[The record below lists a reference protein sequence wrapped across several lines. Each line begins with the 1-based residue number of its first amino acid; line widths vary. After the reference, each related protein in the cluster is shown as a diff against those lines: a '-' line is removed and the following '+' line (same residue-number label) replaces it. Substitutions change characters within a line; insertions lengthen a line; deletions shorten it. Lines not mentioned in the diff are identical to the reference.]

1 MDLSLRDIP
10 HSWWR
15 TVGMTLLLLLGVYA
29 LMPGLTRVPQE
40 EPLPLQLRPL
50 PDASGHLAQM
60 SRDGR
65 ALRLDVAANASAS
78 SAELRFV
85 LPPPDRDSAHWVV
98 WIPRVPLQSVRLEVE
113 GAWDSGDRNFL
124 RPEPQEGPLPVA
136 YLFRLPSTWEGEI
149 RLRMTATGLR
159 NATLRPQVMSEQLA
173 GHQLQKATIVTS
185 LAYASLFTLGLM
197 TMALFFASR
206 DRSFLSFFAFCLA
219 GGLLVAVYNGH
230 MALLDP
236 LGLFAILGGSGL
248 HAASLLFEVAALR
261 IVLRYTEL
269 GQSRPELARAIEQ
282 GCVLLL
288 LLAGV
293 LIAWRE
299 RLDPLTAWLVPAL
312 WLVGTGVGLYVLADA
327 WRRRVLLAGAVF
339 VSTLGIGLSALAWE
353 LGARGLL
360 PTTLTV
366 LYGYQAAIMISAAMV
381 SVGLISR
388 ISRYRE
394 QRDREQR
401 ARADSERRMY
411 REAVRSELLTAL
423 QMGLRG
429 VAEEE
434 IQPQAMRLL
443 LEHLRRIVP
452 ADRMLAVVRGFHG
465 RDTYAA
471 HPAAALDALV
481 ESVVP
486 RLPQLRQKLAIHID
500 VQQPVTRSQDS
511 VPVAIEAAVSLP
523 VRAPAWGALVLERA
537 GATVF
542 HPDELAIARELARI
556 AVLQI
561 DEAFTALHLRHTA
574 EVDSLTG
581 ALNRRSID
589 QALTRTFQEAHR
601 AEAPLSVLFVDIDHF
616 KAVNDRHGHAC
627 GDHCL
632 REIARLIGAQLGD
645 EDSFGRYGGEE
656 FLVVMPGRQTEM
668 ARAIAE
674 QIRVAVETADLQHQ
688 ERSVR
693 LTVSIGVATRLSHEQ
708 APNPAVERAD
718 KALYAAKRAGRNRV
732 SVAPA
737 VFAPRSATA

>member
-1 MDLSLRDIP
+1 MDLSLREIP
-10 HSWWR
+10 RTWR
-15 TVGMTLLLLLGVYA
+15 RTIGMAVLLLLGLYA
-29 LMPGLTRVPQE
+29 LMPSLAQVPQE

-50 PDASGHLAQM
+50 PDDNGHLSAI

-65 ALRLDVAANASAS
+65 ALRLGVTPATREA

-98 WIPRVPLQSVRLEVE
+98 WIPRVPLQSVRLDVD
-113 GAWDSGDRNFL
+113 GAWSSGERNFL

-159 NATLRPQVMSEQLA
+159 NASLRPQVISEELA
-173 GHQLQKATIVTS
+173 DRQLQKATIVTS

-197 TMALFFASR
+197 TMALFFASH
-206 DRSFLSFFAFCLA
+206 DRGFLSFFVFCLA
-219 GGLLVAVYNGH
+219 GGLLVGMYNGH
-230 MALLDP
+230 LALIDP
-236 LGLFAILGGSGL
+236 FGLFAVLGGSGL

-269 GQSRPELARAIEQ
+269 GQGRPQLARVVEQ

-299 RLDPLTAWLVPAL
+299 RLDPLTAWLVPTL
-312 WLVGTGVGLYVLADA
+312 WLAGTGVALYVLVDA
-327 WRRRVLLAGAVF
+327 WRRRVMLAGAVF
-339 VSTLGIGLSALAWE
+339 VSTLGIGVSALAWE

-360 PTTLTV
+360 ATTLPV
-366 LYGYQAAIMISAAMV
+366 LYGYQAAIVVCAAMV
-381 SVGLISR
+381 GVGLISR

-429 VAEEE
+429 IGEEE

-443 LEHLRRIVP
+443 LDHLRRIVP

-465 RDTYAA
+465 RDTLAA
-471 HPAAALDALV
+471 HPAAALDVLV

-486 RLPQLRQKLAIHID
+486 RVPQLRQKLAIHID
-500 VQQPVTRSQDS
+500 VQDVVFRSDLLGTRKLTNNF
-511 VPVAIEAAVSLP
+511 AAHI
-523 VRAPAWGALVLERA
+523 

-542 HPDELAIARELARI
+542 
-556 AVLQI
+556 
-561 DEAFTALHLRHTA
+561 F
-574 EVDSLTG
+574 
-581 ALNRRSID
+581 
-589 QALTRTFQEAHR
+589 
-601 AEAPLSVLFVDIDHF
+601 
-616 KAVNDRHGHAC
+616 
-627 GDHCL
+627 
-632 REIARLIGAQLGD
+632 
-645 EDSFGRYGGEE
+645 
-656 FLVVMPGRQTEM
+656 
-668 ARAIAE
+668 
-674 QIRVAVETADLQHQ
+674 
-688 ERSVR
+688 
-693 LTVSIGVATRLSHEQ
+693 
-708 APNPAVERAD
+708 
-718 KALYAAKRAGRNRV
+718 
-732 SVAPA
+732 
-737 VFAPRSATA
+737 